1 MIQAAFIGTAAD
13 PSQFPREKLPEVAF
27 AGRSNVGKSSLINAL
42 LNRRSLARTS
52 KTPGKTRAIQ
62 FFRVKDDLLFADLP
76 GYGFARVARTLRED
90 WGPLIE
96 GYLTG
101 RDCLKL
107 LILLLDI
114 RRDVTADDRALLDWL
129 ELQGVP
135 ALVVLTKA
143 DTLSRTQQ
151 AVRERILRTA
161 LGWSGGTLPMVS
173 ARTGEGKNALW
184 REILRRVSYSE

>member
-1 MIQAAFIGTAAD
+1 MNKSSQSIFAGTAAD
-13 PSQFPREKLPEVAF
+13 PSQFPREGLPEVAF

-62 FFRVKDDLLFADLP
+62 FFRVNDDLLFADLP

-96 GYLTG
+96 EYLTE
-101 RDCLKL
+101 RDRLKL

-114 RRDVTADDRALLDWL
+114 RRDVTPDDLALLEWL
-129 ELQGVP
+129 ALKGVP
-135 ALVVLTKA
+135 ALVVLTKI

-151 AVRERILRTA
+151 TARERIIRSA
-161 LGWSGGTLPMVS
+161 LGQAGESLLMVS
-173 ARTGEGKNALW
+173 ARTGAGKNNLW
-184 REILRRVSYSE
+184 GAIRRRVL